1 MKKILVLLL
10 TILGLSTFAQE
21 KITEGVITMNQTIH
35 SDNEEIQA
43 QLATIGE
50 MTSTTFFRKG
60 KSRAEVSNPMSGDI
74 TVIIDQDKE
83 EMLMLMDGPIGKVYA
98 KKSTT
103 LTDEQLD
110 NITVIETD
118 ETKTILGYECKRYD
132 LVVKENGVESNAKFY
147 MTEAI
152 DIPTQQ
158 TSIYGD
164 KLKGMALYM
173 EMSMNQMGME
183 MLIKFEVTEIKRKR

>member
-173 EMSMNQMGME
+173 EMSMNQWE
-183 MLIKFEVTEIKRKR
+183 WKC